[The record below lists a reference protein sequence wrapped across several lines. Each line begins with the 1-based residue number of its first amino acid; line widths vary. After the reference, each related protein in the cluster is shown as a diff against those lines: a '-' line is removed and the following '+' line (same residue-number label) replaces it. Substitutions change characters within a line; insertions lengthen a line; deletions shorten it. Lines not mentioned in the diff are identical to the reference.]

1 MTNKIRC
8 PECRAEFEVTEAV
21 AQQLRDA
28 LRREF
33 QAEADRREAEVA
45 ERAHALECRERS
57 VDATVRTKLD
67 AERKQLLQQ
76 AAEKSREGVALEL
89 KSLADQLGETRTKLQ
104 DAQTIELQLRKERT
118 ELADQR
124 RELELTVQRT
134 IDAELPKIQERVRRE
149 ADEEYRLKEA
159 ENAKQLADMRTK
171 IDELNRK
178 AAAVPAHTTG
188 EVLEQDI
195 EQILRTHFPQDRFE
209 PVPDSH
215 RGADILQHVR
225 DPLGRECGS
234 ILWEVKRTKQWQAA
248 WLPKLREDQRL
259 AKARLAVIVSQELP
273 RDIADFGCI
282 EGIHVARRLC
292 TVPLAFLLRTA
303 LIEIA
308 KAEQTQQNRHGK
320 AEQLLAY
327 VTGHDFRLRF
337 GGLIEALTA
346 MQADLEKEKRSIQTS
361 WTKRTKQI
369 AMAVASVA
377 GFQGEVAAIL
387 GASLSDYESLA
398 IAAPTD
404 AVADAI
410 SDASTDAA

>member
-1 MTNKIRC
+1 MTHKFRC

-21 AQQLRDA
+21 AQQLRDGI
-28 LRREF
+28 RREF
-33 QAEADRREAEVA
+33 QVEVERREAVA
-45 ERAHALECRERS
+45 EEREQALARRERA
-57 VDATVRTKLD
+57 VDAAVEKKLA
-67 AERKQLLQQ
+67 AERTALLQQ
-76 AAEKSREGVALEL
+76 ANEKSREGVALEL
-89 KSLADQLGETRTKLQ
+89 KSLADQLCATRTKLYE
-104 DAQTIELQLRKERT
+104 AQATELQLRKERT
-118 ELADQR
+118 ELDDQR
-124 RELELTVQRT
+124 RELALTVQRT

-159 ENAKQLADMRTK
+159 ENEKQLADMRRK

-195 EQILRTHFPQDRFE
+195 EQILRAQFPQDRFE
-209 PVPDSH
+209 AVPDSH
-215 RGADILQHVR
+215 RGADILQYVR
-225 DPLGRECGS
+225 DPLGRECGA

-248 WLPKLREDQRL
+248 WLAKLREDQRL

-273 RDIADFGCI
+273 RDVADFGCI
-282 EGIHVARRLC
+282 EGIHVTRRLC
-292 TVPLAFLLRTA
+292 TVPLAVLLRTA
-303 LIEIA
+303 LVEIA
-308 KAEQTQQNRHGK
+308 KAEQAQHNRHGK

-361 WTKRTKQI
+361 WTKRTRQI
-369 AMAVASVA
+369 AMAVSSVA

-387 GASLSDYESLA
+387 GAALPDAEPLEP
-398 IAAPTD
+398 IGVTD
-404 AVADAI
+404 AS
-410 SDASTDAA
+410 SDAA